1 MALQWMILGFLAA
14 VEAVLVL
21 LVTLPVPKP
30 LRAQVLKLIK
40 PVLQPGLAVVPFAL
54 FQLLDVYWKFEHRP
68 NCAGR
73 VCTSADRDHFDKST
87 FKGQRN
93 VLLGIGAAL
102 LYWLLYRLVQVQGE
116 IVRLEGEVKRL
127 KTK

>member
-54 FQLLDVYWKFEHRP
+54 FQLL
-68 NCAGR
+68 G
-73 VCTSADRDHFDKST
+73 
-87 FKGQRN
+87 
-93 VLLGIGAAL
+93 
-102 LYWLLYRLVQVQGE
+102 
-116 IVRLEGEVKRL
+116 
-127 KTK
+127 